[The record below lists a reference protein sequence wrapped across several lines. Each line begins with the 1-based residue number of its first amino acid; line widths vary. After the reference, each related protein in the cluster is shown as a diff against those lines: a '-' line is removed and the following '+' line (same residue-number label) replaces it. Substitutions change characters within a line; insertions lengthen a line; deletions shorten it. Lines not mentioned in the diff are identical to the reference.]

1 MKEAGG
7 LAHRLNVLGEVLH
20 VLHRLSACAQLD
32 RPLVEL
38 SCAAPARGHALSVH
52 VQPPERADGVGMIL
66 SRGLLEPCP
75 CLLVRRHRGP
85 VGTSSSAASTAAGSE
100 EEKKNIVSLQEY
112 IDDLNKRQKWRQ
124 QLRKA
129 NTDHT
134 NRLDESELRKFDSSL
149 KKVNFCTLNMRYTK
163 IYTSLYL
170 RVINCPLQIHFLSFR
185 IQLLY
190 EK

>member
-1 MKEAGG
+1 MVANNFSHINIYTMEESS
-7 LAHRLNVLGEVLH
+7 LT
-20 VLHRLSACAQLD
+20 
-32 RPLVEL
+32 
-38 SCAAPARGHALSVH
+38 
-52 VQPPERADGVGMIL
+52 QPNANEI
-66 SRGLLEPCP
+66 
-75 CLLVRRHRGP
+75 
-85 VGTSSSAASTAAGSE
+85 SE

-163 IYTSLYL
+163 KNLILSYL
-170 RVINCPLQIHFLSFR
+170 RVMNCPLHIHFLSFR

>member
-1 MKEAGG
+1 MVANNFSHINIYKMEESS
-7 LAHRLNVLGEVLH
+7 LT
-20 VLHRLSACAQLD
+20 
-32 RPLVEL
+32 
-38 SCAAPARGHALSVH
+38 
-52 VQPPERADGVGMIL
+52 QPNANEI
-66 SRGLLEPCP
+66 
-75 CLLVRRHRGP
+75 
-85 VGTSSSAASTAAGSE
+85 SE

-170 RVINCPLQIHFLSFR
+170 RVINCQLHIHFLSFR

>member
-1 MKEAGG
+1 M
-7 LAHRLNVLGEVLH
+7 
-20 VLHRLSACAQLD
+20 
-32 RPLVEL
+32 VENNFSHINIYNMETSL
-38 SCAAPARGHALSVH
+38 T
-52 VQPPERADGVGMIL
+52 
-66 SRGLLEPCP
+66 EPN
-75 CLLVRRHRGP
+75 
-85 VGTSSSAASTAAGSE
+85 AEEISE
-100 EEKKNIVSLQEY
+100 EEKKNIISLQEY

-163 IYTSLYL
+163 KNLILSYL
-170 RVINCPLQIHFLSFR
+170 RVMNCPLHIHFLSFR

>member
-1 MKEAGG
+1 MEESS
-7 LAHRLNVLGEVLH
+7 LT
-20 VLHRLSACAQLD
+20 
-32 RPLVEL
+32 
-38 SCAAPARGHALSVH
+38 
-52 VQPPERADGVGMIL
+52 QPNANEI
-66 SRGLLEPCP
+66 
-75 CLLVRRHRGP
+75 
-85 VGTSSSAASTAAGSE
+85 SE

-163 IYTSLYL
+163 ILFACYKLSITYSL
-170 RVINCPLQIHFLSFR
+170 PFF
-185 IQLLY
+185 
-190 EK
+190 

>member
-1 MKEAGG
+1 MEESS
-7 LAHRLNVLGEVLH
+7 LT
-20 VLHRLSACAQLD
+20 
-32 RPLVEL
+32 
-38 SCAAPARGHALSVH
+38 
-52 VQPPERADGVGMIL
+52 QPNANEI
-66 SRGLLEPCP
+66 
-75 CLLVRRHRGP
+75 
-85 VGTSSSAASTAAGSE
+85 SE

-163 IYTSLYL
+163 ILFACYK
-170 RVINCPLQIHFLSFR
+170 LSITYSFPFF
-185 IQLLY
+185 
-190 EK
+190 

>member
-1 MKEAGG
+1 MVANNFSHINIYKMEESS
-7 LAHRLNVLGEVLH
+7 LT
-20 VLHRLSACAQLD
+20 
-32 RPLVEL
+32 
-38 SCAAPARGHALSVH
+38 
-52 VQPPERADGVGMIL
+52 QPNANEI
-66 SRGLLEPCP
+66 
-75 CLLVRRHRGP
+75 
-85 VGTSSSAASTAAGSE
+85 SE

-163 IYTSLYL
+163 IYTSLLFACYK
-170 RVINCPLQIHFLSFR
+170 LSITYSFPFF
-185 IQLLY
+185 
-190 EK
+190 

>member
-1 MKEAGG
+1 MVANNFSHINIYTMEESS
-7 LAHRLNVLGEVLH
+7 LT
-20 VLHRLSACAQLD
+20 
-32 RPLVEL
+32 
-38 SCAAPARGHALSVH
+38 
-52 VQPPERADGVGMIL
+52 QPNANEI
-66 SRGLLEPCP
+66 
-75 CLLVRRHRGP
+75 
-85 VGTSSSAASTAAGSE
+85 SE

-163 IYTSLYL
+163 IYYL
-170 RVINCPLQIHFLSFR
+170 RVINCPLRIHFLSFR

>member
-1 MKEAGG
+1 MVKNNFSHININTMESS
-7 LAHRLNVLGEVLH
+7 LTEPN
-20 VLHRLSACAQLD
+20 
-32 RPLVEL
+32 
-38 SCAAPARGHALSVH
+38 
-52 VQPPERADGVGMIL
+52 ADEI
-66 SRGLLEPCP
+66 
-75 CLLVRRHRGP
+75 
-85 VGTSSSAASTAAGSE
+85 SE
-100 EEKKNIVSLQEY
+100 EEKKNIISLQEY

-163 IYTSLYL
+163 KFSYL
-170 RVINCPLQIHFLSFR
+170 HVTNCPLNINSFSSR
-185 IQLLY
+185 TQLLY